1 MQPGN
6 IPPTWQSN
14 QPQLQ
19 NQQYPQSP
27 ISSQSQYP
35 SPPPNNVPP
44 KRPSGFRHWFRL
56 QPRKTKLGMGL
67 IVVAILLCIFAVYAY
82 GSSIVATKVTPT
94 PTTSG
99 NGGVVI
105 SPGATNA
112 PTLQPASKSGTAI
125 LGAQLSTF
133 TAKFGQPNDHS
144 SPGQIHLARC
154 GNSNTDQ
161 LILTQLSAASSAGP
175 IASILSAPCAT
186 WTVSMA
192 ESLCSKFYPTD
203 AVYQKTVNI
212 AGSASR
218 FPAFVKVYYSAILTR
233 EFGAANFTDANN
245 NTVKPGLF
253 DVSYLYEN
261 SNDTTHIGSC
271 NIQLGTRQTQ

>member
-19 NQQYPQSP
+19 SQEYPQSP

-44 KRPSGFRHWFRL
+44 KRPSGFRHWFRI

-67 IVVAILLCIFAVYAY
+67 IVVAILLCIFAVYSY

-94 PTTSG
+94 PITSG
-99 NGGVVI
+99 NAGVVI

-125 LGAQLSTF
+125 LGAQVSTF

-161 LILTQLSAASSAGP
+161 LILSPLSAASTTGP
-175 IASILSAPCAT
+175 IASILYAPCAT

-192 ESLCSKFYPTD
+192 ESLCSTFYPTD

-218 FPAFVKVYYSAILTR
+218 FPAVVKVYYSATLAR
-233 EFGAANFTDANN
+233 EFGADNFTDANK

-253 DVSYLYEN
+253 DASYLYEN
-261 SNDTTHIGSC
+261 SNDTTHVGSC
-271 NIQLGTRQTQ
+271 NIQLGTRQT

>member
-6 IPPTWQSN
+6 TPPNWQSS

-19 NQQYPQSP
+19 NQQYPPPSIPDQF
-27 ISSQSQYP
+27 QYP
-35 SPPPNNVPP
+35 SSPPSDVPP
-44 KRPSGFRHWFRL
+44 KRPSGFRHWFRI
-56 QPRKTKLGMGL
+56 QPSKTKLGMGL

-82 GSSIVATKVTPT
+82 GSSIVSTKVNPT

-99 NGGVVI
+99 NGGAVI
-105 SPGATNA
+105 SPGVTNA
-112 PTLQPASKSGTAI
+112 PTLQPTSKSGAAI

-161 LILTQLSAASSAGP
+161 LILSPLSAASTTGP
-175 IASILSAPCAT
+175 IASILYAPCAT

-192 ESLCSKFYPTD
+192 ESVCSTFYPTD

-218 FPAFVKVYYSAILTR
+218 FPAVVKVYYSATLTR
-233 EFGAANFTDANN
+233 EFGADNFTDANKN
-245 NTVKPGLF
+245 LVKPGLF

-271 NIQLGTRQTQ
+271 NIQFGTRQT